1 MINSEMRRNTDSLLI
16 RDSILLLF
24 SLDLDKSIEGI
35 LKDKLFLSQL
45 GEVEQ
50 TAILSVLKHYR
61 LLEYHDLLAHLLDI
75 MGNLKSS
82 VMIN

>member
-1 MINSEMRRNTDSLLI
+1 MNEMRRNTDNLLI

-24 SLDLDKSIEGI
+24 SLDLDKSIGMI

-50 TAILSVLKHYR
+50 TAILAVLKH
-61 LLEYHDLLAHLLDI
+61 
-75 MGNLKSS
+75 
-82 VMIN
+82 

>member
-1 MINSEMRRNTDSLLI
+1 MRRNTDNLLV

-50 TAILSVLKHYR
+50 TAILSVLKH
-61 LLEYHDLLAHLLDI
+61 
-75 MGNLKSS
+75 
-82 VMIN
+82 

>member
-1 MINSEMRRNTDSLLI
+1 MINSEMRRNTDNLLV

-50 TAILSVLKHYR
+50 TAILSVLKH
-61 LLEYHDLLAHLLDI
+61 
-75 MGNLKSS
+75 
-82 VMIN
+82 

>member
-1 MINSEMRRNTDSLLI
+1 MRSRNDNLFI

-24 SLDLDKSIEGI
+24 SLDLDKSITLL

-50 TAILSVLKHYR
+50 TAILAVLKH
-61 LLEYHDLLAHLLDI
+61 
-75 MGNLKSS
+75 
-82 VMIN
+82 